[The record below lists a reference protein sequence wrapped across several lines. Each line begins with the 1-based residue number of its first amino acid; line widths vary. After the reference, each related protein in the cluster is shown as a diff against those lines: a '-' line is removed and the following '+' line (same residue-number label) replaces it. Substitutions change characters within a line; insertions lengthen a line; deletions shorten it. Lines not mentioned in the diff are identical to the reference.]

1 MNLGDGSEASV
12 VNEKIT
18 DLCVKSLSRMVL
30 AKDETEYENL
40 WSTFLTD
47 FDALNTDALKDEV
60 DRQIAAK
67 MGW

>member
-1 MNLGDGSEASV
+1 
-12 VNEKIT
+12 
-18 DLCVKSLSRMVL
+18 MVL